1 MNPFEPPLVDT
12 PVVNDSAARLV
23 KDLATKSVLL
33 GGIGVLCCGVVLGPL
48 AIGYANRAEAHMI
61 STDQGLEQANT
72 IKLGRVLGYVAIAF
86 WFLAFVVRVAGFAL
100 K

>member
-1 MNPFEPPLVDT
+1 
-12 PVVNDSAARLV
+12 
-23 KDLATKSVLL
+23 
-33 GGIGVLCCGVVLGPL
+33 
-48 AIGYANRAEAHMI
+48 MI